1 MTIDARFEDGGEGP
15 LALRAESADDL
26 SVIAALVQDAVLPT
40 SEIAWDAKARRLSC
54 LLNRFRWEDK
64 ATAEAEGRPYERVQS
79 LLVLSD
85 VTGVQSM
92 GVDRKDRDLVLSVLD
107 IAFDPADDGAG
118 RLILTV
124 AGDGAIAASV
134 ECLSVDLRDVT
145 RPYRA
150 VSGKAPHHPD

>member
-1 MTIDARFEDGGEGP
+1 MTRDARFEDGGEGP
-15 LALRAESADDL
+15 LALRAETAEDL

-40 SEIAWDAKARRLSC
+40 SEIAWDARARRLAC

-64 ATAEAEGRPYERVQS
+64 DAAEAEGRPFERVQS
-79 LLVLSD
+79 LLVMSD
-85 VTGVQSM
+85 VTSVQSM

-107 IAFDPADDGAG
+107 LSFDATSEGAG